1 MVQLHVMEKQFFK
14 QLLQKLDLRFNKD
27 TTSHM
32 SFTMWHELQGWVTS
46 VIVKLKCSAVTL
58 YLCHRCGA
66 TVKLYCCCTQAGSV
80 WPVTAA
86 NWEIWFLHLLN
97 AAATSCRHTEAFSV
111 FTDIFTAY
119 FAYIAHP
126 SCACCMWPALHRAIH
141 QLVGRRWHLLSCHDC
156 VWLCDPHKVIMCLT
170 FSRSDLPSKAPSVNG
185 TIYTTFNKQT
195 FTHAVSCCCA
205 LNWRALQI
213 WLNPSTLGRFYFLH
227 NRSQPPSELG
237 TSSPSREQSAV

>member
-46 VIVKLKCSAVTL
+46 VIVKLKCSAVTAVAPL
-58 YLCHRCGA
+58 LNY
-66 TVKLYCCCTQAGSV
+66 
-80 WPVTAA
+80 TAA
-86 NWEIWFLHLLN
+86 AHRQGVSDQWQQLTGKSGFCIYLMLRPQAAGTQRLFLSSQIFLLHILRILPTPRVH
-97 AAATSCRHTEAFSV
+97 AVCDRLC
-111 FTDIFTAY
+111 I
-119 FAYIAHP
+119 
-126 SCACCMWPALHRAIH
+126 
-141 QLVGRRWHLLSCHDC
+141 GRSISWHLLSCHDC